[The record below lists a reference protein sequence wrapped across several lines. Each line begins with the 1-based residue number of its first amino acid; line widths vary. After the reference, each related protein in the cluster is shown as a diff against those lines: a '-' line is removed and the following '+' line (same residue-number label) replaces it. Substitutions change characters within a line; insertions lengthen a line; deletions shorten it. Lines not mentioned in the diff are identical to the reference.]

1 MVDSIILVKKGAKF
15 CWKSLTLFDDPKYFV
30 NCNLNKNFPKKG
42 RKEEILGKKNG
53 ENLERKELL
62 AFSLTIAPGTSLSS

>member
-1 MVDSIILVKKGAKF
+1 METYKTEFLN
-15 CWKSLTLFDDPKYFV
+15 FV
-30 NCNLNKNFPKKG
+30 V
-42 RKEEILGKKNG
+42 KEEILGKKNG